1 MTSQIMDETKAKEII
16 EQAKA
21 DTRTPDEIFESISN
35 RLKRDFDITDDQA
48 TEGTR
53 NLLGY
58 FESLFEMTEN
68 KEKREK
74 QKET

>member
-1 MTSQIMDETKAKEII
+1 MDETKAKEII
-16 EQAKA
+16 EKAKA

-35 RLKRDFDITDDQA
+35 RLKRDYDIPEA
-48 TEGTR
+48 KAVEGTR

-58 FESLFEMTEN
+58 FECLFEMTKD
-68 KEKREK
+68 KEKPTK